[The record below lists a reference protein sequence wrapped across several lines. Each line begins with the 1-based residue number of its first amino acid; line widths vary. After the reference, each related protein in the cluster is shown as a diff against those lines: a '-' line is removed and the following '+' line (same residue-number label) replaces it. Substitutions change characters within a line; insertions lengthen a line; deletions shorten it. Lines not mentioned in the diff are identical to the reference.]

1 MVNIAIMIAIFI
13 LGCLITIVAL
23 ALVRGTKEVEQTL
36 EKPTIVEDTIVEEPK
51 PIKKKRVYKPRKP
64 KQTEK

>member
-23 ALVRGTKEVEQTL
+23 ALVRGTKEVEQVV
-36 EKPTIVEDTIVEEPK
+36 EKPTIVEEPK